1 MGILTLPALV
11 AIMESA
17 DFSKVFDV
25 KGRAATGAP
34 GIYRFAAPPDSY
46 DAIGAILFAV

>member
-1 MGILTLPALV
+1 MGILTPQALV
-11 AIMESA
+11 AIIESA

-25 KGRAATGAP
+25 KGRAAAGAP
-34 GIYRFAAPPDSY
+34 GVYRFAAPPDLY